1 MIKMGFENYLCSA
14 SKEAK
19 LAALGPFMNWGS
31 GLPGI
36 FGLEEVTTAGLGN
49 PKGGIPAEAAL
60 TWAADKKAGCCK
72 AINWAAMGF
81 NPGGPPGGPNPLP
94 NGFLSSRGSINKM
107 ILKNFICTFRQVS
120 IGGSGGGTTLCKIQ
134 NWYSISSL
142 FGAERVHNRQKFS
155 IVHSRIYRTHC
166 CIRFWIFPQLL
177 LQLPWSLKANRKGF
191 LSPHFWKLWRVV
203 QLLYGQIFCKIWVV
217 RARGKM

>member
-1 MIKMGFENYLCSA
+1 MNQSHLFGEGDFTYLCRA

-36 FGLEEVTTAGLGN
+36 FGLEEVTTEGLGN

-81 NPGGPPGGPNPLP
+81 NPGGPPGGPNPFP
-94 NGFLSSRGSINKM
+94 ANGFLSSRGSV
-107 ILKNFICTFRQVS
+107 ILKN
-120 IGGSGGGTTLCKIQ
+120 
-134 NWYSISSL
+134 ISSL
-142 FGAERVHNRQKFS
+142 RGNS
-155 IVHSRIYRTHC
+155 
-166 CIRFWIFPQLL
+166 
-177 LQLPWSLKANRKGF
+177 KANTGTTGT
-191 LSPHFWKLWRVV
+191 
-203 QLLYGQIFCKIWVV
+203 LLYAKFKIGIQYPFLTAATAPYVYVYW
-217 RARGKM
+217 KEWKKSS

>member
-1 MIKMGFENYLCSA
+1 
-14 SKEAK
+14 
-19 LAALGPFMNWGS
+19 MNWGS

-94 NGFLSSRGSINKM
+94 NGFLSSRGSITKM
-107 ILKNFICTFRQVS
+107 ILKNFICTFRQVNRRIRRRNYSMQNPKIGIQYPFLLRERSWEYTFNKSS
-120 IGGSGGGTTLCKIQ
+120 IK
-134 NWYSISSL
+134 
-142 FGAERVHNRQKFS
+142 
-155 IVHSRIYRTHC
+155 HSRIYRTHC
-166 CIRFWIFPQLL
+166 CIRFWIFPHSTT
-177 LQLPWSLKANRKGF
+177 PTPLKPKG
-191 LSPHFWKLWRVV
+191 K
-203 QLLYGQIFCKIWVV
+203 
-217 RARGKM
+217 

>member
-142 FGAERVHNRQKFS
+142 FGAERVHNMYKSSLLYILEFTGH
-155 IVHSRIYRTHC
+155 IVVSVFEY
-166 CIRFWIFPQLL
+166 
-177 LQLPWSLKANRKGF
+177 F
-191 LSPHFWKLWRVV
+191 LSYYSNSLE
-203 QLLYGQIFCKIWVV
+203 
-217 RARGKM
+217 A